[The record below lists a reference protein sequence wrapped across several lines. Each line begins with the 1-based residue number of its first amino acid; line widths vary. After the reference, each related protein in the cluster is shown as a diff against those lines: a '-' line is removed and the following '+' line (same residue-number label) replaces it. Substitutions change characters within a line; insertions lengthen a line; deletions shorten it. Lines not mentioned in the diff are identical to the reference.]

1 VSLPSSPAPRFRNR
15 CRWNQDADSKRK
27 CKGSVTVLQR
37 NGGVCESCQ
46 SLRARW
52 AARLVAEFP
61 STMSRSQLN
70 TLLDKYMDLNRCRQI
85 LEERKAG
92 SALST
97 YSAYGAGATG
107 GDSQVTQLSQL
118 SQLSILP
125 PAMLPQSHTSTLDD
139 AHEESARLVATRD
152 DATSTAVQNELPQS
166 EAAPSPPHPPRTH
179 LLQVAKSGIGSI
191 LRSLDSY
198 AQVTY

>member
-1 VSLPSSPAPRFRNR
+1 M
-15 CRWNQDADSKRK
+15 
-27 CKGSVTVLQR
+27 LQR

-85 LEERKAG
+85 LEERKAA
-92 SALST
+92 SALSA

-107 GDSQVTQLSQL
+107 GDSEVTEVC
-118 SQLSILP
+118 ILP
-125 PAMLPQSHTSTLDD
+125 PAMLPQNHTSTLHD
-139 AHEESARLVATRD
+139 AHKESATLVATLVATRD
-152 DATSTAVQNELPQS
+152 DAPGSAVQNELAQSELPQS
-166 EAAPSPPHPPRTH
+166 ESAPSPPHPPRTH

>member
-1 VSLPSSPAPRFRNR
+1 
-15 CRWNQDADSKRK
+15 
-27 CKGSVTVLQR
+27 VLQR

-85 LEERKAG
+85 LEERKAA
-92 SALST
+92 SALSAY

-107 GDSQVTQLSQL
+107 GDSEVTQVC
-118 SQLSILP
+118 ILP
-125 PAMLPQSHTSTLDD
+125 PAMLPQTHTSTLDD
-139 AHEESARLVATRD
+139 AHKESATLVATRD
-152 DATSTAVQNELPQS
+152 DATASAVQNELLECES
-166 EAAPSPPHPPRTH
+166 APSPPHPPRTH
-179 LLQVAKSGIGSI
+179 FLQVAKSGIGSI

>member
-1 VSLPSSPAPRFRNR
+1 M
-15 CRWNQDADSKRK
+15 
-27 CKGSVTVLQR
+27 QR

-85 LEERKAG
+85 LEERKAA
-92 SALST
+92 SALSA

-107 GDSQVTQLSQL
+107 GDSEVTQVCISEVTQVTQVTQRDSEVTQVC
-118 SQLSILP
+118 ILP
-125 PAMLPQSHTSTLDD
+125 PAMLPQNHTSTLDD
-139 AHEESARLVATRD
+139 AHKESATLVATLVATRD
-152 DATSTAVQNELPQS
+152 DAPGSAVQNELAQSELPQS
-166 EAAPSPPHPPRTH
+166 ESAPSPPHPPRTH